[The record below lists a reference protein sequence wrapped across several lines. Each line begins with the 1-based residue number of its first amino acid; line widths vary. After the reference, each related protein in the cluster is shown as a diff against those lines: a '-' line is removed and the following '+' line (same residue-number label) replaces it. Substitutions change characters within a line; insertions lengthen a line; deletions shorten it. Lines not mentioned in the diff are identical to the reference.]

1 MKKAIDFIKIRKVCL
16 IIAAVIIAAGILC
29 STVIF
34 GTNLSINFAG
44 GTIITYNYTGD
55 INEADVKTLAETT
68 LGSSVRVT
76 KSSNVAGDAKV
87 ITVELVK
94 NDAVSNETVLKFNEE
109 MAKKYEANK
118 IEVAQSNSVDPTV
131 GKGFFIKCLFA
142 AILGAI
148 FVTIYV
154 GIRFRKIGGVSAA
167 GFALLCLLH
176 DIVIAFSC
184 YSIFG
189 FDIDDNFIAVILTLF
204 GYSLNGTIVI
214 YDRIRENNRMFG
226 KSKTLDEIVNLSV
239 NQTFMRN
246 LITTLTTFLSVAVIS
261 VVCYLRGITSIMSFT
276 LPMAIGIVAGCFS
289 SVFLA
294 SPMWAAWMAKKAKKE
309 AEKSKK

>member
-1 MKKAIDFIKIRKVCL
+1 MKKGINFIKIRMTCL
-16 IIAAVIIAAGILC
+16 IIAAVIIVAGLLC
-29 STVIF
+29 SAVIF

-44 GTIITYNYTGD
+44 GTIISYNYTGD
-55 INEADVKTLAETT
+55 INEADVKALAETT
-68 LGSSVRVT
+68 FASSVKVS
-76 KSSNVAGDAKV
+76 KSSNISGDTKV

-94 NDAVSNETVLKFNEE
+94 NAAISNDTVSKFNDEIE
-109 MAKKYEANK
+109 KKYEANGIK
-118 IEVAQSNSVDPTV
+118 VAQSNVVDPTV

-142 AILGAI
+142 AGLGAI

-167 GFALLCLLH
+167 GFALLALLH
-176 DIVIAFSC
+176 DILIAFSC

-214 YDRIRENNRMFG
+214 YDRIRENKRLFG
-226 KSKTLDEIVNLSV
+226 RTKNLDEIVNDSV

-246 LITTLTTFLSVAVIS
+246 IITSLTTFVAVAIVS
-261 VVCYLRGITSIMSFT
+261 VVCYLNGITSIMSFT
-276 LPMAIGIVAGCFS
+276 VPMAIGIVAGCYS

-294 SPMWAAWMAKKAKKE
+294 SPLWAAYMSRKDAK
-309 AEKSKK
+309 